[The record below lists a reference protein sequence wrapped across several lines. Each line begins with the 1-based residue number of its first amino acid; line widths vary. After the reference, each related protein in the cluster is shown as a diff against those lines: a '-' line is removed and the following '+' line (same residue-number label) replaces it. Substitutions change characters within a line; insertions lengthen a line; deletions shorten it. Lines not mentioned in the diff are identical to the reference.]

1 MKWVDKKEIKTNEK
15 IVGKMEKREEMA
27 IKENKTREK
36 IKGTK
41 EVDMEKKMENRKK
54 GERISKQT
62 KEIGEIREANLKAK
76 NMVEK
81 EKLGVK
87 PKDVIN
93 NTGKKKE
100 GNRARRRKK
109 IKG

>member
-1 MKWVDKKEIKTNEK
+1 
-15 IVGKMEKREEMA
+15 
-27 IKENKTREK
+27 
-36 IKGTK
+36 
-41 EVDMEKKMENRKK
+41 MENRKK

-81 EKLGVK
+81 VKLGVK

-93 NTGKKKE
+93 NTGKKKKETGRE
-100 GNRARRRKK
+100 GGKK
-109 IKG
+109 

>member
-1 MKWVDKKEIKTNEK
+1 
-15 IVGKMEKREEMA
+15 
-27 IKENKTREK
+27 
-36 IKGTK
+36 
-41 EVDMEKKMENRKK
+41 MENRKK
-54 GERISKQT
+54 GERIRKQT

-81 EKLGVK
+81 VKLGVK

-93 NTGKKKE
+93 NTGKKKKETGRE
-100 GNRARRRKK
+100 GGKK